1 MPILMFGDSYASLWK
16 KVEAAGEKDLPKT
29 EYELLQKIISKAS
42 KHRDYGQL
50 LKAGLQSAQVMASIA
65 PDSLATAI
73 GEMRKQWERADDEVL
88 RTVWQTVLWRIGSDN
103 YSLGLDGLP
112 KSDVLKYRLAGNCS
126 VVVRPSGT
134 EPKLKTYI
142 SVSAPT
148 REEAAAT
155 EKVIAEDLKR
165 RMK

>member
-65 PDSLATAI
+65 PDSLATL
-73 GEMRKQWERADDEVL
+73 ADA
-88 RTVWQTVLWRIGSDN
+88 S
-103 YSLGLDGLP
+103 Y
-112 KSDVLKYRLAGNCS
+112 
-126 VVVRPSGT
+126 
-134 EPKLKTYI
+134 
-142 SVSAPT
+142 
-148 REEAAAT
+148 
-155 EKVIAEDLKR
+155 
-165 RMK
+165 